1 MEAPNTNEIKK
12 EENIEVNSQQ
22 EKTKDLQQKESKCPC
37 SEKQLLIIIIPV
49 CIVVLFMV
57 IFLPVYL
64 KSKDDDNDDNDNSI
78 DEFTEYVESY
88 KYATLTPKNGYDNI
102 YINLGGISETA
113 NIHIELFKSTS
124 TFVPKGTKIYFLTG
138 NARVIKFMEKYSI
151 YIPVPCWF
159 NVDTNGMLI
168 CENCDG
174 DDFKEAKESLTE
186 ILDKIDEIKEAE
198 NIDYKNIYLG
208 GFSQGGIMTNYVL
221 LNSRHE
227 LGGYLPFSGYV
238 FDHNFP
244 ANSVPTSLSDTQK
257 AILDARKNYHILASH
272 SFNDDTVPYPLIIPG
287 YYTYYKEYTDFQ
299 LLSFGLIK
307 HVLETQPTLPIVK
320 RWLKES
326 MGK

>member
-1 MEAPNTNEIKK
+1 M
-12 EENIEVNSQQ
+12 EVNSENNVITVHQT
-22 EKTKDLQQKESKCPC
+22 EDSSEPKTKCPC
-37 SEKQLLIIIIPV
+37 STKQLLIIIIP
-49 CIVVLFMV
+49 IATVLLFCA
-57 IFLPVYL
+57 IFLPIYL
-64 KSKDDDNDDNDNSI
+64 KNKDDDDDSI
-78 DEFTEYVESY
+78 DEFKEQIDSY
-88 KYATLTPKNGYDNI
+88 KYATLTPKNGYNNI
-102 YINLGGISETA
+102 YIHLGGISETSDKYFDF
-113 NIHIELFKSTS
+113 FKSKS
-124 TFVPKGTKIYFLTG
+124 TYIPKKTKIYSITG
-138 NARVIKFMEKYSI
+138 TARVIKFMEKYEI
-151 YIPVPCWF
+151 TIPVPCWF
-159 NVDTNGMLI
+159 NVDTSGNLI
-168 CENCDG
+168 CNNCDG
-174 DDFKEAKESLTE
+174 DDFKEAKESLNE
-186 ILDKIDEIKEAE
+186 ILDIIDKIKNDE
-198 NIDYKNIYLG
+198 NIDYKKIFLG

-221 LNSRHE
+221 LNSRYE

-244 ANSVPTSLSDTQK
+244 ANSVQASLSDTQK

>member
-37 SEKQLLIIIIPV
+37 SEKQLLIIIIPI

-64 KSKDDDNDDNDNSI
+64 KSKDDDDNDDNDNSI

-151 YIPVPCWF
+151 STPVPCWF

-208 GFSQGGIMTNYVL
+208 VL
-221 LNSRHE
+221 
-227 LGGYLPFSGYV
+227 V
-238 FDHNFP
+238 
-244 ANSVPTSLSDTQK
+244 
-257 AILDARKNYHILASH
+257 
-272 SFNDDTVPYPLIIPG
+272 
-287 YYTYYKEYTDFQ
+287 KE
-299 LLSFGLIK
+299 
-307 HVLETQPTLPIVK
+307 V
-320 RWLKES
+320 
-326 MGK
+326 